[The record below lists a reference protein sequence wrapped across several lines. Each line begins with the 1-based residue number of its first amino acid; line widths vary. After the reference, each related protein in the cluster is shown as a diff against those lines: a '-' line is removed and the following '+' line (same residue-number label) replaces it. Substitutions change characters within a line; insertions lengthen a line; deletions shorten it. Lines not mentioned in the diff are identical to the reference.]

1 MGIRLNMAMGYGL
14 YPLNFM
20 SKEHMEECLRFDRL
34 ENSDLFEAIKQD
46 LMDASEDEEHPLST
60 MDKLAFHPNMNP
72 AKEVYEMVR
81 YRYDPELGLDDFVLL
96 IPSGHLKIWNRY
108 ADPMDT
114 YLMENVVDPDDY
126 EPKVYPINST
136 LYPYIFLMKPDSGAP
151 RGYSFYWESCWRDKE
166 EFKDA
171 IPGGPEHLW
180 FVLKHVF
187 RLSNQE
193 TTAMFLSL
201 RPSIYKSY
209 G

>member
-20 SKEHMEECLRFDRL
+20 SKEHMEESLHFDRL
-34 ENSDLFEAIKQD
+34 EDPDLLDAIKLD
-46 LMDASEDEEHPLST
+46 LENASVDKDYPLFST
-60 MDKLAFHPNMNP
+60 MDKLAFHPNMDP
-72 AKEVYEMVR
+72 AKDVYEMVR
-81 YRYDPELGLDDFVLL
+81 YDPEFGLDDFVLL
-96 IPSGHLKIWNRY
+96 IPSGHLKNWNRY
-108 ADPMDT
+108 ADLMDI
-114 YLMENVVDPDDY
+114 YLMENVIAPDDY

-136 LYPYIFLMKPDSGAP
+136 LYPYAILMKADPTVP
-151 RGYSFYWESCWRDKE
+151 RGYSFYWENCWRDKE
-166 EFKDA
+166 DFKDA
-171 IPGGPEHLW
+171 VPACPEHLW

-187 RLSNQE
+187 CQDDAT